1 MLDQL
6 RERSSADW
14 PLVRDPYLLETSVP
28 GILAAGDVRHAS
40 IKRCSAAVGEGS
52 MAIAVVHRYLAER
65 DGSAERAQE
74 AGTGGGK
81 GAVV

>member
-1 MLDQL
+1 
-6 RERSSADW
+6 
-14 PLVRDPYLLETSVP
+14 
-28 GILAAGDVRHAS
+28 
-40 IKRCSAAVGEGS
+40 